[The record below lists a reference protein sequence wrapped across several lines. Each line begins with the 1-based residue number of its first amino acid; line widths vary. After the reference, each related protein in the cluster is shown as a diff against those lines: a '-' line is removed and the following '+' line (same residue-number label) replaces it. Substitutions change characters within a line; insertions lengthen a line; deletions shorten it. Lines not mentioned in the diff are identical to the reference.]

1 MVNISL
7 LVQLIN
13 DIVSIIIS
21 IVWTKKDSTQST
33 VKVNQKISVK
43 RNKNLRHK
51 DMLYP
56 FAFLP
61 VSSIKEA
68 Y

>member
-1 MVNISL
+1 MVIISL

-13 DIVSIIIS
+13 YIVSIIIS
-21 IVWTKKDSTQST
+21 IVWTKEDSIQST

-43 RNKNLRHK
+43 RNKNLRYR
-51 DMLYP
+51 DMLYS

-61 VSSIKEA
+61 VSSIKET